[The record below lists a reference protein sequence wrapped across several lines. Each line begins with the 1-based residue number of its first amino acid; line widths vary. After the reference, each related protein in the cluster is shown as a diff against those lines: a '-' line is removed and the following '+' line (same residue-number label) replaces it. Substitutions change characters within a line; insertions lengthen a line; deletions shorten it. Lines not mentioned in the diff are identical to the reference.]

1 MRSVAA
7 LLLLTSLCAAAPR
20 RPPRAALQRPPLIEA
35 PAPAIIAP
43 PAPTTTVIV
52 EQKRRWG
59 LFGGGLALF
68 LVGYAA
74 NIGVAYGVP
83 NSNPGHAFIPLVGP
97 LVQMGDKFAIEVPAP
112 TGNAQVDQMITTRA
126 AEVNGTIQNAAYA
139 VLAIDFAMQLAGLTM
154 AIVGAATKTTSVT
167 YEKSPPLGRSSVQW
181 SIIRGP
187 TGGSAVA
194 LRF

>member
-1 MRSVAA
+1 MRALAV
-7 LLLLTSLCAAAPR
+7 LLLFTSVTSAAPR
-20 RPPRAALQRPPLIEA
+20 RAPRAALQRPALIEA
-35 PAPAIIAP
+35 PAPVILAP
-43 PAPTTTVIV
+43 PPTTTVVV
-52 EQKRRWG
+52 EERRRWG

-68 LVGYAA
+68 LVGYGA

-97 LVQMGDKFAIEVPAP
+97 LVQMGDRFAVAVPAP

-139 VLAIDFAMQLAGLTM
+139 ILAVDFAMQLAGLTM

-187 TGGSAVA
+187 SGGSAVA